1 MKYFNSSVLKKLIA
15 VLALFGMISAFA
27 ADGKSLA
34 KQLGLSA
41 SSKASTQ
48 WKRVFKKKKKM
59 KKYGIDKL
67 SDEDKASLKTYLM
80 NHAADSDAPEAA
92 GM

>member
-1 MKYFNSSVLKKLIA
+1 MKKLIA
-15 VLALFGMISAFA
+15 IVALLFTISAFS

-34 KQLGLSA
+34 KELGLSA

-48 WKRVFKKKKKM
+48 WNRVFKKAKKM

-67 SDEDKASLKTYLM
+67 NDADKALLKTYLM

>member
-1 MKYFNSSVLKKLIA
+1 MKKIVIMLTILFVTLSFATSGKD
-15 VLALFGMISAFA
+15 LAT
-27 ADGKSLA
+27 
-34 KQLGLSA
+34 QLSLSA
-41 SSKASTQ
+41 SSKAGKQ
-48 WKRVFKKKKKM
+48 WERVFKKKRKM

-67 SDEDKASLKTYLM
+67 SDADKEALKTYLV

>member
-1 MKYFNSSVLKKLIA
+1 MKKIIA
-15 VLALFGMISAFA
+15 IIALLFTVSAFSA
-27 ADGKSLA
+27 NGKNIA
-34 KQLGLSA
+34 KELGLSA

-48 WKRVFKKKKKM
+48 WNRVFKKAKKM

-67 SDEDKASLKTYLM
+67 SDADKAVLKTYLVD
-80 NHAADSDAPEAA
+80 HAADSDAPEAA

>member
-1 MKYFNSSVLKKLIA
+1 MKKLIA
-15 VLALFGMISAFA
+15 ILALFFTISAFA

-34 KQLGLSA
+34 NELGLSA
-41 SSKASTQ
+41 SSKASAQ
-48 WKRVFKKKKKM
+48 WKRVFKKAKKM

-67 SDEDKASLKTYLM
+67 SDDDKLALKNYLM
-80 NHAADSDAPEAA
+80 NHAADSDTPEAA

>member
-1 MKYFNSSVLKKLIA
+1 MKRLIA
-15 VLALFGMISAFA
+15 ILIVASLSTISLFG
-27 ADGKSLA
+27 ADGKALA
-34 KQLGLSA
+34 TKLGLSA
-41 SSKASTQ
+41 SSKASAQ
-48 WKRVFKKKKKM
+48 WNRVFKKARKM

-67 SDEDKASLKTYLM
+67 SAGDQASLKNYLV

>member
-1 MKYFNSSVLKKLIA
+1 MKKLIA
-15 VLALFGMISAFA
+15 IVALFFAISAFA
-27 ADGKSLA
+27 ADGKALA
-34 KQLGLSA
+34 QKLGLSA

-48 WKRVFKKKKKM
+48 WNRVFKKARKM

-67 SDEDKASLKTYLM
+67 SDADKTTLKTYLV